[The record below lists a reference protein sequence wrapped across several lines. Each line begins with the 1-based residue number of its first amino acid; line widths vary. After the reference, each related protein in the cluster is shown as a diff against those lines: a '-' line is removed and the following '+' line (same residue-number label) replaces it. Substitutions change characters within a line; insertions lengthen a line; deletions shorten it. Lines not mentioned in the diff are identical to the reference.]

1 MADSDLDPE
10 FTVENVVAEG
20 IAFTI
25 TGDLVT
31 ATATASATSVNS
43 YEQAWFDAF
52 SVAQTEANTLA
63 QTNANVIDETLTI
76 VKNEI
81 SLVGPRGPSGL
92 IGASGLRGLIGE
104 IGASGLIGEIGA
116 SGLRGLIGEI
126 GATGLRG
133 LIGEIGATGLRGLI
147 GATGASGLAPNLT
160 LYPTLAGD
168 NTFTGSNTFDLMYQ
182 SIGTT
187 TGSSNAYTCDYASG
201 GSVFYIPTST
211 ANFSVNITNFPT
223 TYTTA
228 PYCIGLI
235 IPDGLYFCR
244 ANTGSG
250 SLFQLNGVTKPVYFN
265 GGATSVQTLVS
276 AATIPSTIIQQ
287 FIIYATNGTSLNAVL
302 STVNVL
308 YA

>member
-20 IAFTI
+20 FAFTI

-43 YEQAWFDAF
+43 YEQAWFEAY
-52 SVAQTEANTLA
+52 SRAQTEANILA

-76 VKNEI
+76 VKDEI
-81 SLVGPRGPSGL
+81 SLVGPIGP
-92 IGASGLRGLIGE
+92 SGLRGL
-104 IGASGLIGEIGA
+104 
-116 SGLRGLIGEI
+116 I

-133 LIGEIGATGLRGLI
+133 LIGEIGATG
-147 GATGASGLAPNLT
+147 ASGLAPNLA
-160 LYPTLAGD
+160 LYPTLAGS
-168 NTFTGSNTFDLMYQ
+168 NTFTGSNTFNLMYQ

-187 TGSSNAYTCDYASG
+187 TGSPNAYTCNYTSG
-201 GSVFYIPTST
+201 GSVFYITGAT
-211 ANFSVNITNFPT
+211 QNFSVNITNFPT

-235 IPDGLYFCR
+235 IPSGQFFCSGAAP
-244 ANTGSG
+244 ANVN
-250 SLFQLNGVTKPVYFN
+250 FQLNGVTKPLYFN
-265 GGATSVQTLVS
+265 GGLTAVQTLVS
-276 AATIPSTIIQQ
+276 APTIAPTKPSTIIQQ
-287 FIIYATNGTSLNAVL
+287 FIIYATAAGTTLQPVV